1 MTVAIWRIATDTP
14 DYTADD
20 LTGEGAK
27 RTGGRWNRI
36 GMPVIYCASSVALAC
51 LETVVHSNSGSLPLN
66 RYRVRIDVPDDVWH
80 AATTLTADT
89 ALVGWDALP
98 AGKVSLDLG
107 DRWLSSGKSAL
118 LLVPSVIVPEEFNAL
133 VNPLHPDAARLTS
146 TKLRKW
152 LFDSRI
158 KK

>member
-1 MTVAIWRIATDTP
+1 MF
-14 DYTADD
+14 Y
-20 LTGEGAK
+20 
-27 RTGGRWNRI
+27 
-36 GMPVIYCASSVALAC
+36 
-51 LETVVHSNSGSLPLN
+51 
-66 RYRVRIDVPDDVWH
+66 
-80 AATTLTADT
+80 
-89 ALVGWDALP
+89 VGWDALP